1 MMYPSTA
8 TGYMNILSYSIGL
21 HHEDWTPL
29 KERGIHVLEPIRRG
43 WTVLYT
49 AALHGCFDVCKE
61 IIDNNPPLDYVH
73 CWSHQGKYSN
83 WTGSRHKGDGV
94 YEWMIQSYSER
105 ESWEYIRISPLTAA
119 SEFGHIDICRLLID
133 YMLKYRDAL
142 SITRTGL
149 RNSLNYSIKAGH
161 DDIAVLLF
169 THYIDADPHAM
180 TGYNRFFDVDHIEHI
195 RHACIHGCIRTFSLM
210 CERWHDTLDNP
221 HIRQKLNRYTKS
233 VHRQD
238 LIRLM
243 MYAAVESGQTDMCRF
258 IISLGVDFDLEE
270 ALRLSIQNKHR
281 DVCTL
286 LTSMS
291 TSI

>member
-1 MMYPSTA
+1 
-8 TGYMNILSYSIGL
+8 MNILSYSIGL
-21 HHEDWTPL
+21 HYEDWTPL

-49 AALHGCFDVCKE
+49 AALHGCFGVCKE
-61 IIDNNPPLDYVH
+61 IIDNNPPLDYVNS
-73 CWSHQGKYSN
+73 WTHQGKYSN
-83 WTGSRHKGDGV
+83 IIGWRREGNGV
-94 YEWMIQSYSER
+94 YEWMIPLYDEW
-105 ESWEYIRISPLTAA
+105 ESWNYDSITPLTAA

-133 YMLKYRDAL
+133 YMLKYTSRDAL
-142 SITRTGL
+142 RYIKNGL
-149 RNSLNYSIKAGH
+149 KDSLYYSIKAGH
-161 DDIAVLLF
+161 DDVAVLLF
-169 THYIDADPHAM
+169 THYIDADPHAI
-180 TGYNRFFDVDHIEHI
+180 TGNYINGLIGLVDTAIEHI

-210 CERWHDTLDNP
+210 CERWHDTHDVP
-221 HIRQKLNRYTKS
+221 YIEKKLNRYTKS
-233 VHRQD
+233 VRRQD
-238 LIRLM
+238 LIRTM

-270 ALRLSIQNKHR
+270 ALRLSIQNKHK